1 MNKCQFEEIVLFFLS
16 FFIFMSCMGNKQKEF
31 DVQGQRLINDYGS
44 EFEKIIADY
53 GERDSVVYDMVQMN
67 PMDVVDYY
75 SNSEEPGDDV
85 MSVDFN
91 DKYSDYAI
99 QIYREALKKM
109 GYESPTLDVVK
120 MRTRKILGYDVEC
133 DSNAVLYKVRLARY
147 VGDKSSKEERMR
159 QNDIMKM
166 LDDTTLG
173 NFWNSLI
180 YVREGGFLL
189 KKPTMNGLVTVENC
203 EVDAVSGNYVKIG
216 DKVSFIWNA
225 PKIEESYHLSNYVFY
240 NDDVSLYWL
249 LNNQSD
255 LLKDLCLI
263 YHYDTVPEIN
273 KLVVDEVL
281 EKMEGGDN
289 VDLIRDAYEDVFS
302 CHDGNGK
309 LYIHEGLLSFLAY
322 YKVES
327 LWLVDNLFSTI
338 KYDIYDSFDDASG
351 LFVEYTIEERMKV
364 AAYVIFYF
372 NKYRELT
379 ISDQIVKEMV
389 DNENFLRFL
398 RDNEYF
404 GLEGFSL
411 MIENL
416 KLECLKNRE
425 E

>member
-1 MNKCQFEEIVLFFLS
+1 MSKIINALFFITM
-16 FFIFMSCMGNKQKEF
+16 FFSCYENKSSDKKESVSSHVNETENF
-31 DVQGQRLINDYGS
+31 SSV
-44 EFEKIIADY
+44 EKIIVNY
-53 GERDSVVYDMVQMN
+53 RERDSVVYDMIQIN
-67 PMDVVDYY
+67 PMDVIDYY
-75 SNSEEPGDDV
+75 ANSEEPGDDV

-91 DKYSDYAI
+91 DRYSDYAI

-109 GYESPTLDVVK
+109 GYESPTLDVIQ
-120 MRTRKILGYDVEC
+120 MRTKEILGCDVEC
-133 DSNAVLYKVRLARY
+133 DSNAALYKVRLARY

-159 QNDIMKM
+159 QNEIMKM

-203 EVDAVSGNYVKIG
+203 EVDAVSGNYLKIG

-225 PKIEESYHLSNYVFY
+225 PKIEEAYHLSNYVFY

-249 LNNQSD
+249 LDNQSD
-255 LLKDLCLI
+255 LLKNLCLI

-281 EKMEGGDN
+281 AKMEGGDSI
-289 VDLIRDAYEDVFS
+289 DLVRDAYKDVFF

-309 LYIHEGLLSFLAY
+309 LYIHEGLLNFLAY

-389 DNENFLRFL
+389 NNESFLRFL
-398 RDNEYF
+398 RDNECF

-416 KLECLKNRE
+416 KLEYLKNHKE
-425 E
+425 